1 MTEQSQEPHRYH
13 DERRV
18 TMEQL
23 LQAFDKAIE
32 AKSYMDGISLTKGF
46 KLSDE
51 ELDVLEHLM
60 SAPDRD
66 LFKWISGEDPTP
78 ANYQSDVLAQIQK
91 FHGV

>member
-1 MTEQSQEPHRYH
+1 MFPTKEKQDSKSNSENTTKQERTF
-13 DERRV
+13 E
-18 TMEQL
+18 
-23 LQAFDKAIE
+23 
-32 AKSYMDGISLTKGF
+32 SLDQF
-46 KLSDE
+46 SLWLDE

-78 ANYQSDVLAQIQK
+78 ANYQSDVLIQIQR